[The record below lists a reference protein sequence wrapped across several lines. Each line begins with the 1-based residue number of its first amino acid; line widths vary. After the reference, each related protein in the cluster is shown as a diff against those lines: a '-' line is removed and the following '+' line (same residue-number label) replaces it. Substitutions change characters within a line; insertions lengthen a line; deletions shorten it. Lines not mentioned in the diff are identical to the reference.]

1 MRSKKGVTMIEAM
14 GALTIV
20 SLALYSFMKMQKT
33 KAEDEMLSD
42 FKYDLKK
49 VIDGLE
55 QKILVEKEVEKDKW
69 VDSMI
74 TNDTFRKHFKQNL
87 VSMDSKCGDSEH
99 PKLKKD
105 YAPCYLKLN
114 VNQFRSNIM
123 GRVVFDE
130 DDEFKFY
137 TMTFKPKSI
146 KGLRK
151 IRKLSNIAK
160 YSFNDSKFYSNVD
173 YMVNNSIVHY
183 KDCLNEKDKCFL
195 RISFGDEYDYLRGEE
210 LDTIEIIE
218 DERGEMVSYDYGNS
232 LSFDSIDAS
241 RLDYKVDSP
250 KFESTVE
257 NANNGI
263 GIDTSL
269 DAGDYFDHEPEE
281 KIIGDFQGD
290 TASMNDSEM
299 MNLLK
304 KYGIEATYDEVKQV
318 KQQLAELEKNPEFVE
333 SIKEQM
339 ELMCSQYDEDDYY
352 FMSLYDNSNACY
364 KFKNG
369 GLK

>member
-1 MRSKKGVTMIEAM
+1 MKTKKGVTMIEAM

-20 SLALYSFMKMQKT
+20 SLALYSFMKMQRT
-33 KAEDEMLSD
+33 KAEEEMLSD

-49 VIDGLE
+49 VIGGLE
-55 QKILVEKEVEKDKW
+55 QKILTENEVEKDKW

-74 TNDTFRKHFKQNL
+74 TNDTFRTHFKQNL
-87 VSMDSKCGDSEH
+87 VSIDSKCGDSEH

-105 YAPCYLKLN
+105 YVPCYLKLN

-123 GRVVFDE
+123 GKIVFNE

-137 TMTFKPKSI
+137 TITFKPKSTD
-146 KGLRK
+146 GLRK

-173 YMVNNSIVHY
+173 YMVNNSIVNY
-183 KDCLNEKDKCFL
+183 NDCLTEKNKCFL
-195 RISFGDEYDYLRGEE
+195 RVSFGDEYDYLRGEE

-218 DERGEMVSYDYGNS
+218 DEKGEMLSYDYGNS
-232 LSFDSIDAS
+232 LSFDSIDSS
-241 RLDYKVDSP
+241 RLDYKIDSP
-250 KFESTVE
+250 RYESTVD
-257 NANNGI
+257 NVNNDI

-269 DAGDYFDHEPEE
+269 DSDDYFDDELEE
-281 KIIGDFQGD
+281 KIVGDFKD
-290 TASMNDSEM
+290 NTSSLNDSDM

-304 KYGIEATYDEVKQV
+304 KYGVEATYDEVKQV
-318 KQQLAELEKNPEFVE
+318 KQHISELEKNPEFVE
-333 SIKEQM
+333 NIKQQM
-339 ELMCSQYDEDDYY
+339 ELLCSQYDEDDYY
-352 FMSLYDNSNACY
+352 FMSLYDNDNACY
-364 KFKNG
+364 KFKNE